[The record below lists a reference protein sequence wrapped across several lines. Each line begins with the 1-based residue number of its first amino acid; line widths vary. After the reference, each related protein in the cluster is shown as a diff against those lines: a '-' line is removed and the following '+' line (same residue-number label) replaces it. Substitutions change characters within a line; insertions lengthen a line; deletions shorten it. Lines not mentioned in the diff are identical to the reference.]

1 MVYWSNQPMS
11 MENGR
16 AFPASETAEE
26 KRGPRIGRI
35 GTTIAHGQKCSMQGV
50 LSRQRAKAV
59 LFTNYECKEQVMKF
73 SRTIV
78 FCFAVVFALG
88 IMPGI
93 LKAEEF
99 KIAIMQDGNG
109 SVQAYEPLV
118 AHLAKMGI
126 AVTLVKAPTYQA
138 VARMFASGE
147 VDAIFNG
154 PGIPGSMMVI
164 DGLRERWFSAG
175 FKARDTRVQQAMTS
189 DKRWN

>member
-1 MVYWSNQPMS
+1 M
-11 MENGR
+11 
-16 AFPASETAEE
+16 
-26 KRGPRIGRI
+26 K
-35 GTTIAHGQKCSMQGV
+35 
-50 LSRQRAKAV
+50 LSRIMV
-59 LFTNYECKEQVMKF
+59 V
-73 SRTIV
+73 
-78 FCFAVVFALG
+78 CFVIVFALG
-88 IMPGI
+88 AMPGI

-99 KIAIMQDGNG
+99 RIAIVQSDKG

-138 VARMFASGE
+138 VAKMFSSGE

-175 FKARDTRVQQAMTS
+175 FTAGDTRVQQAMTS
-189 DKRWN
+189 DRRWN